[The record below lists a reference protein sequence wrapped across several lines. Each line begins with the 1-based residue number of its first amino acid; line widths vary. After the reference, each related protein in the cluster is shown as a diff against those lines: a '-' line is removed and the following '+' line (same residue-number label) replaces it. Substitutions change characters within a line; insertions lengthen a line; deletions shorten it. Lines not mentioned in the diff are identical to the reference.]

1 MKKGRTGKTIPRS
14 ILSRGNGSAVHP
26 GGSGG
31 CPGRRIRRIA
41 AGASVSRSTGTC
53 SGMKRVLRENQNAV
67 LQNFLKNHKLD
78 RTMVQENSG
87 VETMASTLIEKAQEK
102 KLPPP
107 VCTVA
112 VQEKIPPALVQ
123 ERVASGSIVIMQ
135 REGHCTG
142 IGKGL
147 RTKINVN
154 IGTSSAKIS
163 PDDEIRKVRI
173 AEKFGADTI
182 SDLSMGGDIGKIRK
196 KIFSSTHLPLT
207 TVPVYQAVAETG
219 LKKMTADDLLETVKA
234 HAEEGVSSL
243 VIHTVTSAMLRQIRK
258 RKRIL
263 GIVSKGGS
271 ITGAFMALNECDNP
285 FVERYDT
292 ILRICR
298 KHDIVLSLGNTARG
312 GCIHDRRDVLQKMEE
327 EENALLA
334 ARAHAAGVQVIIE
347 GAGGHIRLDR
357 IAPMVRRYKKMADF
371 PLFVAGPL
379 PTDIGAG
386 YDHITG
392 CAGASTA
399 GAAGADYLCYITPAE
414 HLGLPTPD
422 AVKEGLIAFRIA
434 AHIGDTVKYG
444 TMAPDRSVSLLRAAL
459 DREGQIRCALD
470 PERARSLTDG
480 EPECTMCGEFCAI
493 RIMRELR

>member
-1 MKKGRTGKTIPRS
+1 
-14 ILSRGNGSAVHP
+14 
-26 GGSGG
+26 
-31 CPGRRIRRIA
+31 
-41 AGASVSRSTGTC
+41 
-53 SGMKRVLRENQNAV
+53 
-67 LQNFLKNHKLD
+67 
-78 RTMVQENSG
+78 
-87 VETMASTLIEKAQEK
+87 MAPSLIEQAQQGN
-102 KLPPP
+102 LPFP
-107 VCTVA
+107 VRAVA
-112 VQEKIPPALVQ
+112 DQEQIEPALVR
-123 ERVASGSIVIMQ
+123 ERVAAGSIAIMQ
-135 REGHCTG
+135 RDGRCTG

-154 IGTSSAKIS
+154 LGTSSARVS
-163 PDDEIRKVRI
+163 PEDEIRKVQI
-173 AEKFGADTI
+173 AERFGADTI

-196 KIFSSTHLPLT
+196 KIFGSTHLPIT
-207 TVPVYQAVAETG
+207 TVPVYQAVSETG
-219 LKKMTADDLLETVKA
+219 LKKMTADDILGTLKA
-234 HAEEGVSSL
+234 HAGEGMSSL
-243 VIHTVTSAMLRQIRK
+243 VIHTVTSAMLAQIRQ

-263 GIVSKGGS
+263 GVVSKGGS
-271 ITGAFMALNECDNP
+271 ITGAFMALNECENP
-285 FVERYDT
+285 FIERFDE

-312 GCIHDRRDVLQKMEE
+312 GCIHDRRDLLQRLEE
-327 EENALLA
+327 EQNAALA

-357 IAPMVRRYKKMADF
+357 IAPAIRRYKRLADF

-386 YDHITG
+386 YDHIAG
-392 CAGASTA
+392 CAGAGTA
-399 GAAGADYLCYITPAE
+399 AAAGADYLCYITPAE

-444 TMAPDRSVSLLRAAL
+444 TMAADRSVARLRASL

-470 PERARSLTDG
+470 PEKARSLTDS